1 MYRYIGVGSAREV
14 YDLDN
19 GFVIKIARNIRGIA
33 QNKAEFLISNDDNSF
48 LLAKVYFISDDYRYL
63 IMKKAN
69 NIKSER
75 QYKKKRFN
83 KSHAK
88 TWFYNLYRK

>member
-1 MYRYIGVGSAREV
+1 MYIDIYQILYEIECGMYRYIGVGSAREV

-75 QYKKKRFN
+75 
-83 KSHAK
+83 
-88 TWFYNLYRK
+88 